1 MICGHLDPDL
11 AVIADELLEP
21 DELLHA
27 DEDHEAE
34 AEQPVL
40 EAPEA
45 AVDPEPEPEPVPDPE
60 PAVAVSPPVQAP
72 QSGLRARRVR
82 ESPLKS
88 RIVEP
93 WQEQEEDDFIGARE
107 LAAELDPAEA
117 QATETRAAD
126 EQSVAA
132 FDAVD
137 EDARPAA
144 GATDA
149 ELPIEGVVSTFS

>member
-1 MICGHLDPDL
+1 
-11 AVIADELLEP
+11 
-21 DELLHA
+21 
-27 DEDHEAE
+27 
-34 AEQPVL
+34 
-40 EAPEA
+40 
-45 AVDPEPEPEPVPDPE
+45 
-60 PAVAVSPPVQAP
+60 
-72 QSGLRARRVR
+72 VR
-82 ESPLKS
+82 ESPLNS

-117 QATETRAAD
+117 HAADTSAAD

-137 EDARPAA
+137 EDARPAT